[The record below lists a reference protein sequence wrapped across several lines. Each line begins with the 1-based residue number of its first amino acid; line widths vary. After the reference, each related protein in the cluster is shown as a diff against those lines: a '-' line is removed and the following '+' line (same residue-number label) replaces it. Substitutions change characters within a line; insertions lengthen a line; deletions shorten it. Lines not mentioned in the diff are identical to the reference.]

1 MWPWEHLA
9 VAYLCYSL
17 LIRVAL
23 RRSPTARE
31 TVAVAV
37 GSQLPDLI
45 DKPLA
50 WTVEITAGGYA
61 VGHSI
66 FAAPI
71 VCLAAFAAAA
81 RFDLERFVAAAFAA
95 AYLSHLATDVLNP
108 MRFGRGPELRVLL
121 WPVASPPAGDLG
133 GFLDHF
139 AVYFGR
145 YAIGLLNG
153 GLSVQ
158 LAVQLGIGLA
168 VVGLW
173 LADGAPVAAD
183 CWRAVRARVR

>member
-17 LIRVAL
+17 LTHVVL

-50 WTVEITAGGYA
+50 WTFEITGGGYA
-61 VGHSI
+61 IGHSI
-66 FAAPI
+66 VVAPI
-71 VCLAAFAAAA
+71 VCLAVFAAVV
-81 RFDLERFVAAAFAA
+81 RFDRERVVAGAFAA
-95 AYLSHLATDVLNP
+95 AYLSHLAADVFNP
-108 MRFGRGPELRVLL
+108 VRFGRGPEPRAVL

-133 GFLDHF
+133 GFVDHF
-139 AVYFGR
+139 VVYFAR
-145 YAIGLLNG
+145 YANGLLSG
-153 GLSVQ
+153 GLSAQ
-158 LAVQLGIGLA
+158 IAVQLGIGVT

-173 LADGAPVAAD
+173 LADGAPVVSD
-183 CWRAVRARVR
+183 CWRVVRARVR